1 MERSGGSKLF
11 PVLTLIGALVL
22 AAVPLPGSIAPFKP
36 AWAAVALIYW
46 SLASPRAASFVAALC
61 TGLAL
66 DALSGRL
73 MGQHAL
79 ALLLVVYVTR
89 RFCLQLRAF
98 PASQLAL
105 FVALLL
111 AVYQF
116 VLFWID
122 GVAGRTVPGVE
133 SWAPVVSGTLVF
145 ALVWSAFDRGRRRA
159 PARL

>member
-1 MERSGGSKLF
+1 
-11 PVLTLIGALVL
+11 
-22 AAVPLPGSIAPFKP
+22 
-36 AWAAVALIYW
+36 
-46 SLASPRAASFVAALC
+46 
-61 TGLAL
+61 
-66 DALSGRL
+66 
-73 MGQHAL
+73 
-79 ALLLVVYVTR
+79 
-89 RFCLQLRAF
+89 LQLRAF